1 MFSSSRF
8 NLEKSSVNYAS
19 EVGDFM
25 SFFVFKIFSGD
36 LYFGTLIMEL
46 FQICLVMGQTPVEW
60 GDRDLLWT
68 NGRLNSL
75 APRFVL
81 RNWRWEETMYG
92 ASSQLSYLWDFED
105 QRGGG
110 EVLRS
115 SDMGGK
121 ETKGNLFY
129 GGVDLLDTM

>member
-1 MFSSSRF
+1 
-8 NLEKSSVNYAS
+8 
-19 EVGDFM
+19 
-25 SFFVFKIFSGD
+25 
-36 LYFGTLIMEL
+36 
-46 FQICLVMGQTPVEW
+46 
-60 GDRDLLWT
+60 
-68 NGRLNSL
+68 
-75 APRFVL
+75 
-81 RNWRWEETMYG
+81 MYG

-105 QRGGG
+105 QSGGG